1 MIRELTVLHVEDDFA
16 DAMLFQHALNDAGDG
31 SINFEMEVARTLRDA
46 RLKLARRRYDF
57 IIADLRL
64 PDSRDPNDT
73 VSLIQRHAQ
82 GAPIVVLTGSARVDE
97 ERIGAGVTVLDKNS
111 YFHNRDDR
119 KSRALLRKVLE
130 ATQTSPAPAPAPGP
144 AAFADDDDDDT
155 LML

>member
-73 VSLIQRHAQ
+73 VSLIKRHAQ

-97 ERIGAGVTVLDKNS
+97 ERIGAGVIVLDKNS
-111 YFHNRDDR
+111 YFHNRDDS

-130 ATQTSPAPAPAPGP
+130 ATETSPAPVSAG
-144 AAFADDDDDDT
+144 FANDQDDDDT